1 MKQTIYL
8 IAVCLM
14 FPAFALA
21 AGAGEPDAA
30 GLQAIQGGSRSVTY
44 KGRVVDERSSVP
56 LAGVAIVVKDAPQI
70 GMTTNSEGEFRITIP
85 VRYQP
90 LVSVSYI
97 GYQPRESVLVA
108 AADNEI
114 RLKEEAQ
121 ALEEVQVIAY
131 GQQKKVSSKEVI
143 NTRIATPSQGRS
155 SAASAA
161 IPLSAGYTAAP
172 DTNTPHGA
180 AVPTSR
186 IKINAT
192 CFL

>member
-70 GMTTNSEGEFRITIP
+70 GMTTNSEGEFGSRFP
-85 VRYQP
+85 
-90 LVSVSYI
+90 S
-97 GYQPRESVLVA
+97 A
-108 AADNEI
+108 
-114 RLKEEAQ
+114 
-121 ALEEVQVIAY
+121 
-131 GQQKKVSSKEVI
+131 I
-143 NTRIATPSQGRS
+143 NRSCRFPILATSPGSRCS
-155 SAASAA
+155 WLRRTMKSA
-161 IPLSAGYTAAP
+161 
-172 DTNTPHGA
+172 
-180 AVPTSR
+180 
-186 IKINAT
+186 
-192 CFL
+192 

>member
-30 GLQAIQGGSRSVTY
+30 GLQAIQSGSRSVTY

-114 RLKEEAQ
+114 RLKE
-121 ALEEVQVIAY
+121 
-131 GQQKKVSSKEVI
+131 
-143 NTRIATPSQGRS
+143 
-155 SAASAA
+155 
-161 IPLSAGYTAAP
+161 
-172 DTNTPHGA
+172 
-180 AVPTSR
+180 
-186 IKINAT
+186 
-192 CFL
+192 

>member
-131 GQQKKVSSKEVI
+131 GQQKKVSVTGAIASI
-143 NTRIATPSQGRS
+143 NTKDLLKSPSG
-155 SAASAA
+155 
-161 IPLSAGYTAAP
+161 SAGSALAVF
-172 DTNTPHGA
+172 HGC
-180 AVPTSR
+180 R
-186 IKINAT
+186 
-192 CFL
+192 